1 MSFPFNYYFAAFAGA
16 FLTTLLALPLWRQW
30 CLRIQLVDDP
40 GRRKIHDQPV
50 PLAGGLA
57 VLTGIL
63 LPLAAGAILLKTG
76 AHVLNQTQPIQHGLE
91 KRGLELAAIAF
102 GAIAITLLGWLDDKH
117 ELKPASKF
125 TGQLLVAVA
134 VALACKRI
142 TLFVHS
148 DVFSYAITI
157 LWVLTVI
164 NAFNF
169 MDNMNGLCAGLG
181 AIGALLFAIIATAN
195 SEYLVATTGFLMSGA
210 LIGFLPWNFP
220 NARAFLGDAGS
231 HLVGY
236 LLAVMAI
243 LPHFYTKQNPRPL
256 AVLSPL
262 LVLAVPLIDLAQVVY
277 FPDAQPPAVL
287 DWRHQPSFA
296 PAGPRRLE
304 PQPRCAAAL
313 AACRGD
319 WHSRRA
325 VTPSPRTSWERRGP
339 AGRSAAGNRNS
350 PASRR
355 RSQRFMVRES
365 SLVSFALSP
374 YVSVVKTSRL
384 YAASQMEY

>member
-1 MSFPFNYYFAAFAGA
+1 VTFPFNFFLAAFAGA

-30 CLRIQLVDDP
+30 CLRVKLVDDP
-40 GRRKIHDQPV
+40 GRRKIHDHPV

-76 AHVLNQTQPIQHGLE
+76 AHVLNQAQPIQHGLE
-91 KRGLELAAIAF
+91 RRGLELATIAF
-102 GAIAITLLGWLDDKH
+102 GAIAITLLGWLDDKR
-117 ELKPASKF
+117 ELKPLPKF
-125 TGQLLVAVA
+125 IGQLFVAVA
-134 VALACKRI
+134 VAMACKRI
-142 TLFVHS
+142 TLFIHS

-157 LWVLTVI
+157 FWILTVI

-181 AIGALLFAIIATAN
+181 AIGALLFGVIAAAN
-195 SEYLVATTGFLMSGA
+195 GEYLVATVGFLMCGA

-243 LPHFYTKQNPRPL
+243 LPHFYNKQNPHPL

-262 LVLAVPLIDLAQVVY
+262 LVLAIPLIDLAQVVISRTLNRRP
-277 FPDAQPPAVL
+277 FWIGDTNHLSHRLVRAGLSRTRAVL
-287 DWRHQPSFA
+287 LLWMIA
-296 PAGPRRLE
+296 VMVGI
-304 PQPRCAAAL
+304 L
-313 AACRGD
+313 AA
-319 WHSRRA
+319 
-325 VTPSPRTSWERRGP
+325 V
-339 AGRSAAGNRNS
+339 
-350 PASRR
+350 
-355 RSQRFMVRES
+355 
-365 SLVSFALSP
+365 
-374 YVSVVKTSRL
+374 
-384 YAASQMEY
+384 